1 MTSVVE
7 DVCKLEKQ
15 YDSILKVPEDNLLLM
30 KIRLFLNADNNNGRP
45 KYVPSNHKVDLARA
59 QRLYDVGMKVN
70 KIAGILDVDINLIK
84 SEILNGNIKAAKRLE
99 YLEQVKNHSG
109 AMKFELHRGDYFIM
123 TGTVNEIAN
132 YLNVTKAAVEYYK
145 TRYSR
150 KGYNLERAIIY

>member
-15 YDSILKVPEDNLLLM
+15 YGSILKVPEDNTNLIR
-30 KIRLFLNADNNNGRP
+30 IRLFLNSDSKNGRP
-45 KYVPSNHKVDLARA
+45 KYVPGNHKLDLAKA
-59 QRLYDVGMKVN
+59 QRLYDIGMRVN

-84 SEILNGNIKAAKRLE
+84 SEILNGNIKAAKRRE
-99 YLEQVKNHSG
+99 HLEQVKKHG
-109 AMKFELHRGDYFIM
+109 KAMKFELHKGDYFIM

-150 KGYNLERAIIY
+150 KGYNLERATR